1 MHNGEEEWKVKNS
14 IHVNAAAVF
23 SPIKFMIFLHL
34 LVTFNVDCFH
44 SRYFITKLFK
54 YSSYSFLPNFIVHWQ

>member
-23 SPIKFMIFLHL
+23 FSPIKFDFSASISHF
-34 LVTFNVDCFH
+34 
-44 SRYFITKLFK
+44 
-54 YSSYSFLPNFIVHWQ
+54 

>member
-23 SPIKFMIFLHL
+23 F
-34 LVTFNVDCFH
+34 
-44 SRYFITKLFK
+44 
-54 YSSYSFLPNFIVHWQ
+54 PNKIYDFSASISHF

>member
-23 SPIKFMIFLHL
+23 FF
-34 LVTFNVDCFH
+34 
-44 SRYFITKLFK
+44 
-54 YSSYSFLPNFIVHWQ
+54 PNKIYDFSASISHF